1 MYNLCRALPCC
12 ATQDIFNLLPNAN
25 VDALS
30 GSLAVKGNDMM
41 AAIYLAALIRSCLAL
56 HRLIDNKEQRIWAV
70 RLRAR
75 ICVCMCARARCAV
88 GESTNRARQATAVH
102 VPSMRYVYS
111 LRHHAGE
118 GSS

>member
-75 ICVCMCARARCAV
+75 TYTHKCARCAV